1 MSDRYPGGLIR
12 KTPPTITPP
21 VDGEGGSAPGIWTLE
36 QVAYYTKEGTWP
48 KPILPKELYVW
59 GSNYYGALGIGT
71 STPEGYSDARSS
83 PVQVGS
89 SGDWASIAF
98 GDYSAFAISPEG
110 RLYAWGK
117 NQDGDLGLNDRVN
130 RSSPTQVGALTN
142 WEQVS
147 VGENYFTAKKTD
159 GTIWAAGKNAS
170 GLGNSGVTLRSSPVQ
185 IGSDTDWSSV
195 TTGKNTTFGVKD
207 SGELYG
213 WGSSQQGSM
222 GNGSEDS
229 SQIPIQIGALT
240 TWLDVSAGFYQA
252 IAVKTDGTLWGWG
265 YNNSGQLGKNNTI
278 SYSSPV
284 QIGALT
290 AWSQAEA
297 KRFMGYDYAGAIKT
311 DGTLW
316 IWGDNGQG
324 QLGLNTPAYI
334 AISSPVQVGSDTDW
348 SVATAGYYTTT
359 AIKTD
364 GTLWSWGY
372 DTYGLNAQ
380 NTNGINKSS
389 PVQIG
394 SETTWKSV
402 ANSRCMNGYNAA
414 ALKT

>member
-36 QVAYYTKEGTWP
+36 QASYHQGTGEWP

-89 SGDWASIAF
+89 PGDWVSMASQ
-98 GDYSAFAISPEG
+98 DYSALAVSPEG

-117 NQDGDLGLNDRVN
+117 NTNGDLGLNDRVN

-159 GTIWAAGKNAS
+159 GTIWAAGKNVY

-185 IGSDTDWSSV
+185 IGTDTDWSIV
-195 TTGKNTTFGVKD
+195 ATGQNTTFGVKND
-207 SGELYG
+207 GSLYA
-213 WGSSQQGSM
+213 WGSSQQGAM
-222 GNGSEDS
+222 GNGTEDS
-229 SQIPIQIGALT
+229 SQTPLQIGALT
-240 TWLDVSAGFYQA
+240 TWLDISAGFYQA

-265 YNNSGQLGKNNTI
+265 YNNSGLLGQNNRI
-278 SYSSPV
+278 SKSSPV
-284 QIGALT
+284 QVGALT
-290 AWSQAEA
+290 NWSQQESG
-297 KRFMGYDYAGAIKT
+297 RFVGYDFAGAIKT
-311 DGTLW
+311 DGT
-316 IWGDNGQG
+316 IWLMGENANGQMG
-324 QLGLNTPAYI
+324 QNEPAYI
-334 AISSPVQVGSDTDW
+334 LKSSPVQVGTETNW
-348 SVATAGYYTTT
+348 KAATAGYTTTT

-364 GTLWSWGY
+364 GTLWAWGG
-372 DTYGLNAQ
+372 DDSGVLGQ
-380 NTNGINKSS
+380 NTFGINKSS

-394 SETTWKSV
+394 AETTWTSV
-402 ANSRCMNGYNAA
+402 SNSRCMNGYQVG